1 MRLRSLVVAQQGN
14 GTMTSDARSERNLV
28 GKGRGGATDWIAY
41 RLNSFAVLGLFA
53 WLIAALVMLPDFSYE
68 AVRGWLAHPLNS
80 VLMVL
85 LVVVTFWHSHFGI
98 KEVIDDYVHRP
109 FGQAVS
115 MAALHAFTFFGGA
128 FAIWSVLRVALAAA

>member
-1 MRLRSLVVAQQGN
+1 
-14 GTMTSDARSERNLV
+14 MTSDVRSERNLV
-28 GKGRGGATDWIAY
+28 GKGRGGASDWIAV

-53 WLIAALVMLPDFSYE
+53 WLLTALFLLPNFSYE
-68 AVRGWLAHPLNS
+68 SVREWLGHPLNS

-85 LVVVTFWHSHFGI
+85 LVVMTFWHSHYGI

-115 MAALHAFTFFGGA
+115 MAALYTFTIFGGA
-128 FAIWSVLRVALAAA
+128 FAVWAVLRVALTAG

>member
-1 MRLRSLVVAQQGN
+1 
-14 GTMTSDARSERNLV
+14 MTSDVRSERNLV
-28 GKGRGGATDWIAY
+28 GKGRGGATDWIAM

-53 WLIAALVMLPDFSYE
+53 WLLSALVLLPDFSYQS
-68 AVRGWLAHPLNS
+68 VREWLAHPLNS

-85 LVVVTFWHSHFGI
+85 LVIMTFWHSHYGI

-115 MAALHAFTFFGGA
+115 MAALYSFTIFGGA
-128 FAIWSVLRVALAAA
+128 FAVWAVLRVALAAA